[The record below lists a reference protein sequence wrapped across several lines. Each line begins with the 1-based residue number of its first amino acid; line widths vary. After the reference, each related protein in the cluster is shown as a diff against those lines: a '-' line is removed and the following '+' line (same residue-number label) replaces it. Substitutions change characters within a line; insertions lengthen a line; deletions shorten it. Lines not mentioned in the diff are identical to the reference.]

1 MPAAHP
7 QWVAM
12 FDLAAGRLVEVV
24 IGSVALAL
32 RSLGMGVK
40 CGSSEGLCLLSRDQ
54 RSCQPS
60 DAYSQAQPP

>member
-7 QWVAM
+7 QWAAV
-12 FDLAAGRLVEVV
+12 FNLAAGRLVEVD

-40 CGSSEGLCLLSRDQ
+40 CGS
-54 RSCQPS
+54 
-60 DAYSQAQPP
+60 